1 MILKLAAYSL
11 LASPLPLFNYA
22 QDNEDLELDQDSHI
36 QQVIPPAMV
45 DDQLDPFA
53 SQPIDFSQVE
63 ISTLTPADKYI
74 SATTPLAVGLMLG
87 TVSLVVYTLVSQSN
101 PRAED

>member
-1 MILKLAAYSL
+1 MILKLAAFSL
-11 LASPLPLFNYA
+11 LASPMPLLAFG
-22 QDNEDLELDQDSHI
+22 QDSGELELDPDSHI

-53 SQPIDFSQVE
+53 TKPIDFSRVE
-63 ISTLTPADKYI
+63 ITTLTPADKYI

>member
-1 MILKLAAYSL
+1 VILKMAAFTL
-11 LASPLPLFNYA
+11 LATPLPVFGLQA
-22 QDNEDLELDQDSHI
+22 EGDDLELDQDSHI

-45 DDQLDPFA
+45 DDQVDPLGTLPVDFA
-53 SQPIDFSQVE
+53 NVE
-63 ISTLTPADKYI
+63 ITTLTPADKFV

-101 PRAED
+101 PRARD